1 MGSGPGDGGRG
12 KGWKGSKVKRIQMFI
27 YAYQI
32 PTIKVVVMLLKHA
45 LIKTVS
51 KKQNET
57 KTQRPQVQVIFNQVF
72 RPKMG
77 TFCTLEWV
85 RVCQGAPLTCHPG
98 LPRRHSHMADSH
110 PDRCSSPSAVADTG
124 HSAVLSPDAYSSKN
138 RCQNHKDSHQES
150 FPEDCTHKIYNQ
162 GDLRHLGHKSLLCK
176 HHNVLLP
183 HVTYTDTDQ
192 Q

>member
-1 MGSGPGDGGRG
+1 MVFHRDC
-12 KGWKGSKVKRIQMFI
+12 I
-27 YAYQI
+27 
-32 PTIKVVVMLLKHA
+32 LLTYP
-45 LIKTVS
+45 LI
-51 KKQNET
+51 
-57 KTQRPQVQVIFNQVF
+57 IL
-72 RPKMG
+72 
-77 TFCTLEWV
+77 TLNFLL
-85 RVCQGAPLTCHPG
+85 CLLTLTCKSNGRIHAGDMFPLRSYNRKLFVMY
-98 LPRRHSHMADSH
+98 LP
-110 PDRCSSPSAVADTG
+110 DTG

-150 FPEDCTHKIYNQ
+150 FPEDCTHKLYEDKSHKPSESQAAAAESKVGVRHPRDSQTFSQRTYIYNQ